1 MQDSGEPS
9 APDGLRWLRAT
20 FRLTLMLGLGESS
33 APELHLCLS
42 HAQHI
47 APSQMQLGM
56 VWTWLGHTR
65 LIVFVDTRMSSATS
79 LATRTV
85 MLHSTTAPCLRIL
98 FGGAFVGG

>member
-1 MQDSGEPS
+1 MQESGEPS

-33 APELHLCLS
+33 APEWHLCLS
-42 HAQHI
+42 YAQHI

-56 VWTWLGHTR
+56 VWTWLAHTR

-79 LATRTV
+79 LATCTV